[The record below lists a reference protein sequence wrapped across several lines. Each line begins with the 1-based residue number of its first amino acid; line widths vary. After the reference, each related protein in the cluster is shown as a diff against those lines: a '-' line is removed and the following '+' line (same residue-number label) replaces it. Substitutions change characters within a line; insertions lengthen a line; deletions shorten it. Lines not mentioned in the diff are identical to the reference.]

1 VVTHRGPDVPAPN
14 LYPPRRKTVA
24 NNTPITIRMEQD
36 KVTKGTYRY
45 AAVEEHAA
53 VGTVYISKS
62 AFPDSAPRLSR

>member
-1 VVTHRGPDVPAPN
+1 M
-14 LYPPRRKTVA
+14 A